1 MLAVIYRLVS
11 VLTAILGLLCVP
23 QARADDRQSRSA
35 KVIVIPIRGPI
46 AEPQLFIL
54 RRGLKQAIAQNV
66 DTVIL
71 DMETP
76 GGELD
81 VAFEMI
87 KALGKFPGK
96 TITYVNSEAISA
108 GALISAGTDEI
119 YFAPD
124 GVIGSAAPILAT
136 GGDIDVTL
144 RSKIVSYL
152 KARIRAV
159 SEGKGYRGEVISAM
173 IDIDSEFKI
182 GNEVIKEKGE
192 LLSLTAQEAMKSYGQ
207 PSQPLLGKGIVRNQE
222 ALLDQIE
229 GPGNYSV
236 QKFEISGAE
245 KLAQYLTTV
254 TPLLLALG
262 LVCLIIELKTP
273 GFGIFGISGIILIG
287 LVFFG
292 QFVAGFSGHEPV
304 VFFLLG
310 LTLLVIELLFFP
322 GVTVLALSGVSL
334 MLGSLVWAMADL
346 WPHEPIPLTG
356 DVFLLPL
363 ANVLGA
369 VVLAVMIFLAVL
381 KFLPKGW
388 LWSAMVLDS
397 AVGGEL
403 TSARAM
409 IGGGADEPTATAL
422 LGEAGFAATSLFPS
436 GQVEIAGRR
445 YEARLAIGY
454 AEVGTPVEVTGIG
467 EFGLIVEVKS

>member
-1 MLAVIYRLVS
+1 MNNRLLS
-11 VLTAILGLLCVP
+11 VLTAILALLSVP
-23 QARADDRQSRSA
+23 LARADDSRPKVGLA
-35 KVIVIPIRGPI
+35 KVMVIPVRGLI
-46 AEPQLFIL
+46 AKPQLYIL
-54 RRGLKQAIAQNV
+54 RRGLKQAIAQNMH
-66 DTVIL
+66 TVVL

-96 TITYVNSEAISA
+96 TIAYVNSEAISA

-124 GVIGSAAPILAT
+124 GVIGAAAPVLAT
-136 GGDIDVTL
+136 GEDIDVTL

-152 KARIRAV
+152 KARMRVV

-207 PSQPLLGKGIVRNQE
+207 PPQPLLGKGIFRNEE
-222 ALLDQIE
+222 ALLDQLE

-245 KLAQYLTTV
+245 KLAQYLTMV

-262 LVCLIIELKTP
+262 LVCLFIEFKTP
-273 GFGIFGISGIILIG
+273 GFGIFGISGIILLG

-322 GVTVLALSGVSL
+322 GMTVLALSGVCL

-356 DVFLLPL
+356 EVFFLPL

-369 VVLAVMIFLAVL
+369 MILAVMIFLAVL

-388 LWSAMVLDS
+388 LWSAMVLNA
-397 AVGGEL
+397 AVGGEP
-403 TSARAM
+403 TSAR
-409 IGGGADEPTATAL
+409 AL
-422 LGEAGFAATSLFPS
+422 LGEAGYAATALFPS

-454 AEVGTPVEVTGIG
+454 AEVGTPVKVTGIG
-467 EFGLIVEVKS
+467 EFGLIVEVTS